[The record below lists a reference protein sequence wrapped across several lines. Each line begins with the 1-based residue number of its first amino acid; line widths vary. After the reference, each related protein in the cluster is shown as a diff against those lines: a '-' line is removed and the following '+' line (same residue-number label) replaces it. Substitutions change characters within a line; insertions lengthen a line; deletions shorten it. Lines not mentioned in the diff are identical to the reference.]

1 MKLPLIIS
9 VLLLSGCA
17 STAPAPVEVRVP
29 VPVPCRA
36 PAVETPRFATAD
48 LRPADDLQTKVRAL
62 LAERQQRLAYETRL
76 RAALDACR

>member
-1 MKLPLIIS
+1 MKWLLAIP
-9 VLLLSGCA
+9 VLLLTGCA
-17 STAPAPVEVRVP
+17 VTVPKPVDVRIP
-29 VPVPCRA
+29 VPVPCQA

-76 RAALDACR
+76 RAALDGCR